1 MGEGGRGELR
11 PQSAKVTA
19 SKDPTSTG
27 RHLCLSPGSG
37 FYRKQELSGTR
48 RATSWASATL
58 RPCLC
63 FAAFFFFPE
72 KSLVLNGKISYYS
85 SVKVRQ

>member
-1 MGEGGRGELR
+1 METGGSMGEGGRGELR

-63 FAAFFFFPE
+63 FAAFFFFLR
-72 KSLVLNGKISYYS
+72 SHWC
-85 SVKVRQ
+85 